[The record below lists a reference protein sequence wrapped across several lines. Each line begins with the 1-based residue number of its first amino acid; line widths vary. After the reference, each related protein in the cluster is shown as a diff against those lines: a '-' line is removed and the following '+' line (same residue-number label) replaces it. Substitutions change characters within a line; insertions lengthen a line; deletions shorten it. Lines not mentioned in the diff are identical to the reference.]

1 MGSTNRSDLRI
12 LLGSAVL
19 FITSLNL
26 LWYSQSVSSYPLQ
39 PLNVPSLDQ
48 PHTDGK
54 SSTNGCPDTL
64 RGPGLPTFKNREDL
78 GKIMEAEGFTI
89 GAELGVKQGNYA
101 RVILTDW
108 FSCNE
113 YHLVDLWAHQENY
126 KDIANVAQDTQNE
139 FYDETLEK
147 LDPWKDKI
155 RVCRNYTTSCAK
167 LVEDDYFDFIYVD
180 ARHDFKGVFDDLV
193 DWWPKLKV
201 GGIIA
206 GHDYVTQDDGPKQT
220 RQDWTTNYDGT
231 KDRTRTVVKGA
242 VDAFAASVCRQ
253 VTVAYRERSWNTW
266 AFRK

>member
-1 MGSTNRSDLRI
+1 MGTRATMGSTNRSDLRI

-19 FITSLNL
+19 FITSLYL
-26 LWYSQSVSSYPLQ
+26 LWYNQSVFSYPLQ

-78 GKIMEAEGFTI
+78 GKIMEAQGFTI
-89 GAELGVKQGNYA
+89 GAELGVK
-101 RVILTDW
+101 
-108 FSCNE
+108 
-113 YHLVDLWAHQENY
+113 QENY
-126 KDIANVAQDTQNE
+126 KDIANVAQDTHNE

-180 ARHDFKGVFDDLV
+180 ARHDF
-193 DWWPKLKV
+193 
-201 GGIIA
+201 
-206 GHDYVTQDDGPKQT
+206 
-220 RQDWTTNYDGT
+220 
-231 KDRTRTVVKGA
+231 
-242 VDAFAASVCRQ
+242 
-253 VTVAYRERSWNTW
+253 
-266 AFRK
+266 

>member
-1 MGSTNRSDLRI
+1 MGRSTRATMGSTNRSDLRI

-19 FITSLNL
+19 FITSLYL
-26 LWYSQSVSSYPLQ
+26 LWYNQSVFSYPLQ

-78 GKIMEAEGFTI
+78 GKIMEAQGFTI

-113 YHLVDLWAHQENY
+113 YHLVDL
-126 KDIANVAQDTQNE
+126 
-139 FYDETLEK
+139 
-147 LDPWKDKI
+147 WKDKI

-206 GHDYVTQDDGPKQT
+206 GHDYVTQDDGPEQT